1 MTESAVA
8 PVRSVWLAGGLLG
21 FALGGFFDGILLH
34 QILQWHHLLSAI
46 DPDNARMQVMAD
58 GIFHALMYV
67 LALAGLWQ
75 LWRIARS
82 ARVPTVPLVA
92 AMLLGFGAWHLVD
105 AVMSH
110 WLLGIDRIR
119 MDTASPLFWDLLW
132 LAGFG
137 IGPIAAAIW
146 LSRNPR
152 PPAGRASKVTLA
164 LILMLVGGAGY
175 QAMQSPGDGEFTTVL
190 LLPGSDSRTLFS
202 AAASVDAR
210 VAWTDA
216 SGLLVVLAHRPGE
229 TSSLRLLAH
238 GALALDSGF
247 LPAGCF
253 TWLRDDRPDA

>member
-1 MTESAVA
+1 MTESAIA

-21 FALGGFFDGILLH
+21 LALGGFFDGILLH

-46 DPDNARMQVMAD
+46 DPANARMQVMAD
-58 GIFHALMYV
+58 GVFHALMYL

-82 ARVPTVPLVA
+82 ARIPTVPLIS
-92 AMLLGFGAWHLVD
+92 AMLLGFGGWHLVD

-110 WLLGIDRIR
+110 WLLGIHRIR

-132 LAGFG
+132 LAVFG
-137 IGPIAAAIW
+137 IVPIAAAIW
-146 LSRNPR
+146 LSRNRR
-152 PPAGRASKVTLA
+152 PPAGSTSRAALA
-164 LILMLVGGAGY
+164 LVTMLVGGAGY
-175 QAMQSPGDGEFTTVL
+175 QAMQSPGDAEFTTVL
-190 LLPGSDSRTLFS
+190 LLRGGDSETLFS
-202 AAASVDAR
+202 AAAAVDAR

-229 TSSLRLLAH
+229 NSPLRLLAH

-253 TWLRDDRPDA
+253 AWLRSDRPDA